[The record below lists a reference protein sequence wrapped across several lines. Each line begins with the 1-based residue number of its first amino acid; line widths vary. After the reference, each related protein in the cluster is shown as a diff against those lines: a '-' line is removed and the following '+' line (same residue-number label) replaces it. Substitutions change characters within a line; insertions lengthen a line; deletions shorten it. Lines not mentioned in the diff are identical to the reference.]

1 MQKRNV
7 LSSPRLL
14 EFKRT
19 RRRVFQN
26 KILFYTLTLLIILA
40 LLAYFLRTSIFNITS
55 VEIVGNKIIDTEIIK
70 TVAEKEIAGY
80 YFWFF
85 PKTNIFFYPK
95 NNIKKELAN
104 QFKRLKDITLFVEK
118 NKVLKISLNERI
130 GLYTWCGISPGTELI
145 GENSKEQCYFIDKD
159 GYVFDEAP
167 YFSGE
172 VYFKFYGPILESYF
186 SPDIFSKLISFKDT
200 LFSMGLEP
208 VILYMQENKNI
219 KIFLS
224 DRTSSSKPE
233 IILKSDSDFEKIAD
247 NLEAALTTEPLQ
259 SDFKNKYS
267 SLLYI
272 DLRFGNK
279 VYFKF
284 NE

>member
-233 IILKSDSDFEKIAD
+233 IILKSDSDFKKIAD

-259 SDFKNKYS
+259 KNLKSKYS
-267 SLLYI
+267 SLKYI

-279 VYFKF
+279 VYYKF
-284 NE
+284 D

>member
-259 SDFKNKYS
+259 KNLKSKYS
-267 SLLYI
+267 SLKYI

-279 VYFKF
+279 VYYKF
-284 NE
+284 D